1 MSLEVSRDGM
11 GSLPVAA
18 PQTTCAF
25 TTIKLQLVKPEV
37 VNAVTVRLH
46 RPLDS
51 SSLGLS
57 QIRLMGTSAFSENSV
72 SCGAV
77 ANDDAVSSTRCDIAC
92 RSFFFSVFDFFFSAT
107 NGKLK
112 YK

>member
-1 MSLEVSRDGM
+1 MHLERDSYSSSCAHCFSACPAAVSLEVSRDGM

-77 ANDDAVSSTRCDIAC
+77 ANDDAVSSTR
-92 RSFFFSVFDFFFSAT
+92 
-107 NGKLK
+107 
-112 YK
+112 